1 MNAAV
6 PAPRPDPHPDPRAAI
21 DVVCLCAAWCGTCRE
36 YADPFASLARR
47 YPQARLHWVD
57 VEDEADLLG
66 DLDVENFPTLL
77 IGVAGQPVFFGVL
90 LPHIQTLERLVQQ
103 ASGLRPLAEDRDSP
117 ALRALLATLAERQP

>member
-6 PAPRPDPHPDPRAAI
+6 PAPHLDPRAAI

-36 YADPFASLARR
+36 YAAAFAGLAHR

-90 LPHIQTLERLVQQ
+90 LPHIQTLERLVRQ
-103 ASGLRPLAEDRDSP
+103 AAGMRPLGEDRDSP

>member
-1 MNAAV
+1 MSHF
-6 PAPRPDPHPDPRAAI
+6 PAPATIQVA
-21 DVVCLCAAWCGTCRE
+21 CLCAAWCGTCRE
-36 YADPFASLARR
+36 YADAYASLARG
-47 YPQARLHWVD
+47 YPQAKFHWID

-90 LPHIQTLERLVQQ
+90 LPHIQTLERLVQE
-103 ASGLRPLAEDRDSP
+103 ASGLRPLAENRDSP

>member
-1 MNAAV
+1 MS
-6 PAPRPDPHPDPRAAI
+6 HPTTPTTLQ
-21 DVVCLCAAWCGTCRE
+21 VVCLCADWCGTCRE
-36 YADPFASLARR
+36 YGQAYAELQQSH
-47 YPQARLHWVD
+47 PQASFHWVD

-103 ASGLRPLAEDRDSP
+103 APDLRPLPESRDTP
-117 ALRALLATLAERQP
+117 TLRALLATLAERQP

>member
-6 PAPRPDPHPDPRAAI
+6 PAPRPDPHSDPRAAI

-36 YADPFASLARR
+36 YAAAFASLASR
-47 YPQARLHWVD
+47 YPQTRLHWID

-90 LPHIQTLERLVQQ
+90 LPHIQTLERLMQQ

-117 ALRALLATLAERQP
+117 ALRALLATLAERLP